1 MFEVQPEAV
10 IPTDPAFMSDKE
22 FIRAAQYRLDQ
33 SKHLPFAWQLDLVKR
48 LEAHVR

>member
-1 MFEVQPEAV
+1 MSEVQSETV
-10 IPTDPAFMSDKE
+10 IPKDPSFMSDKE

-33 SKHLPFAWQLDLVKR
+33 TKHLPFAWQLDLVKR